1 MSTITTKE
9 LTTLKIPR
17 RYHHTVKSRLAIVHY
32 ATDYG
37 IKGAA
42 RRFGLDRKTVRAWR
56 RRLQAAGLVGLVP
69 RYSPIRARRI
79 AESTVAL
86 IEHARRD
93 LMYGAV
99 RTRIWLERVHRIR
112 VAAATIRRICH
123 RLGYPSLRRKPSRRP
138 RQLTL
143 FSRERP
149 GDCVLVDR
157 GGSGNSDSV
166 ISGSLA
172 SAKPPRGGDT
182 KERGNEEDE
191 TEPRSDL

>member
-32 ATDYG
+32 ATDFG

-69 RYSPIRARRI
+69 RYPPIRARRI

-99 RTRIWLERVHRIR
+99 RTGFGSSVSI
-112 VAAATIRRICH
+112 
-123 RLGYPSLRRKPSRRP
+123 
-138 RQLTL
+138 
-143 FSRERP
+143 
-149 GDCVLVDR
+149 
-157 GGSGNSDSV
+157 GSGSPRLRFA
-166 ISGSLA
+166 GSA
-172 SAKPPRGGDT
+172 TGSAIHRSAENPHDVL
-182 KERGNEEDE
+182 GN
-191 TEPRSDL
+191 

>member
-32 ATDYG
+32 ATDFG

-69 RYSPIRARRI
+69 RYPPIRARRI

-123 RLGYPSLRRKPSRRP
+123 RLGYPSLRRKPSR
-138 RQLTL
+138 
-143 FSRERP
+143 
-149 GDCVLVDR
+149 
-157 GGSGNSDSV
+157 
-166 ISGSLA
+166 
-172 SAKPPRGGDT
+172 
-182 KERGNEEDE
+182 
-191 TEPRSDL
+191 